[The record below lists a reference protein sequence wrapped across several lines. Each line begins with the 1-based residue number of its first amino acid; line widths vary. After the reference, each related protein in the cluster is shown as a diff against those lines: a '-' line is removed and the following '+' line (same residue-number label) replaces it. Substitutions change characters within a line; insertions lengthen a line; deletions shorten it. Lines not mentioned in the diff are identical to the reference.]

1 MAQTRAAEPTAAGLW
16 EKRNEDGKPAVW
28 FLFVEHPGNIF
39 EGIVAKGFPRP
50 QDPPNQICSRCTDD
64 RKDQPVLGISLVRGM
79 KRRGLD
85 YEGGSIL
92 DPRDGTVYHA
102 LMRVS
107 PDGQVLTAYHV
118 VRSQAASELC
128 PLQYVAIDH
137 LEREYRLELTAFDAT
152 RDLALLQAGN
162 ARNVPWLQLADRLP
176 ARGSEVVAIG
186 NSRGG
191 FLADRAGSVLRSNV
205 RAAQAD
211 FASGTVELTAS
222 LAPGDSGGPVLNEQG
237 EVIGIVSYISFSSV
251 IGGEGILPQL
261 LRSAIGRSAYA
272 SYAVPVLAGSQ
283 QLEDLLAGV
292 QSDVP
297 VIGFSLQFNYVSGD
311 QHNRALGESSG
322 VVVGSVQPGSP
333 AERAGLRS
341 YRTRPVISQDGN
353 SLGMSVEADVII
365 RIDGQATPD
374 FTRLMELVRHKQI
387 GSVITLSVQRGR
399 EVVEL
404 PVELAPYRAVFR

>member
-1 MAQTRAAEPTAAGLW
+1 MQPEMEPFDT
-16 EKRNEDGKPAVW
+16 KP
-28 FLFVEHPGNIF
+28 G
-39 EGIVAKGFPRP
+39 PRP
-50 QDPPNQICSRCTDD
+50 RRFTWLLLLLLLLTAWGVRTIPPPTRFEQVQSVPPPIISATGQLADVFAGARPATLRIEGRCRNRMLGRT
-64 RKDQPVLGISLVRGM
+64 PVGV
-79 KRRGLD
+79 
-85 YEGGSIL
+85 
-92 DPRDGTVYHA
+92 GTGFFI
-102 LMRVS
+102 S

-118 VRSQAASELC
+118 VRSQAASEFC

-152 RDLALLQAGN
+152 RDLALLQARN

-283 QLEDLLAGV
+283 QLEDLLAGE
-292 QSDVP
+292 QNDVP